1 MLLLKRTSFH
11 VQWKPIIRLNKCFLS
26 MHSNVMHDMTERGLV
41 SNVTS
46 PDITEKTSA
55 KTAIYCG
62 VDPTA
67 KSLHLGNLVTLMGL
81 LHFHIRGHQTI
92 ALVGGATGSIGD
104 PSGRKSE
111 RVPLS
116 EDVLQ
121 VNVAGIEGQIHRF
134 FKNGA
139 SYAQRRGFDSKEL
152 AAPKVL
158 NNYSW
163 FSSMTAIDFL
173 SKIGRY
179 ARVNTMLAKES
190 VKSRIETT
198 QGISFTEF
206 SYQLLQAY
214 DFWYLY
220 KHHGCRIQIG
230 GSDQWG
236 NITAGIDMIY
246 RKRSADGQ
254 IVDKED
260 MEARAFGITIPLLLT
275 STGEKFGKSAGNA
288 VWLDENMTSVFDFY
302 QLLMKTTDADVGKYL
317 QMFTLLSKE
326 QVSDIMNEHQ
336 KLPEQ
341 RIAQTA
347 LANETTELVHGVD
360 GLNRAQTATKVLFGA
375 DLSAVSGDSII
386 EAFKF
391 DKNRFIQLEK
401 SSLIGS
407 GLDKIAAITNAAKS
421 KSDAQKKIKAG
432 GIYLN
437 NTRITNIKHTI
448 KESDLIDG
456 KICVLRVGKSSYYL
470 IQAIQDK

>member
-1 MLLLKRTSFH
+1 MFILKRAGSSAWTSGIK
-11 VQWKPIIRLNKCFLS
+11 VNKAFLS
-26 MHSNVMHDMTERGLV
+26 TYSNVITDMTHRGLV

-46 PDITEKTSA
+46 PEVTEKTNSP
-55 KTAIYCG
+55 TAIYCG

-81 LHFHIRGHQTI
+81 LHFHVRGHQTI

-116 EDVLQ
+116 QDVLK
-121 VNVAGIEGQIHRF
+121 VNVAGIESQIHRF

-139 SYAQRRGFDSKEL
+139 AYAKRHGFDQTDHL
-152 AAPKVL
+152 TPKVL

-173 SKIGRY
+173 SSVGRF

-190 VKSRIETT
+190 VKSRMDTT

-220 KHHGCRIQIG
+220 KHHQCRIQLG

-246 RKRSADGQ
+246 RKRQQEQEIEKKD
-254 IVDKED
+254 D
-260 MEARAFGITIPLLLT
+260 MESRAFGITIPLLLT

-288 VWLDENMTSVFDFY
+288 VWLDESMTSVFDFY
-302 QLLMKTTDADVGKYL
+302 QFLMKTTDSDVGKYL
-317 QMFTLLSKE
+317 EMFTFLTKE
-326 QVSDIMNEHQ
+326 QVSEIMTQHQ
-336 KLPEQ
+336 QSPES
-341 RIAQTA
+341 RIAQTT
-347 LANETTELVHGVD
+347 LANETTELVHGSD
-360 GLNRAQTATKVLFGA
+360 GLRKAKTATRVLFGD
-375 DLSAVSGDSII
+375 DLSTLSGDHII
-386 EAFKF
+386 EAFRS
-391 DKNRFIQLEK
+391 DANRFIQLER
-401 SSLIGS
+401 SAVIGA
-407 GLDKIAAITNAAKS
+407 GLDKVASITNAAKS
-421 KSDAQKKIKAG
+421 KSDAQKKMKAG
-432 GIYLN
+432 GFYLN
-437 NTRITNIKHTI
+437 NQRVTNVKHVI
-448 KESDLIDG
+448 EESDLIDG
-456 KICVLRVGKSSYYL
+456 KVCVLRSGKSSYYL
-470 IQAIQDK
+470 IQVI

>member
-1 MLLLKRTSFH
+1 MFILKRAGSSAWTPSI
-11 VQWKPIIRLNKCFLS
+11 KLNKSFLS
-26 MHSNVMHDMTERGLV
+26 TYSNVITDMTHRGLV

-46 PDITEKTSA
+46 PEVTEKTNSP
-55 KTAIYCG
+55 TAIYCG

-81 LHFHIRGHQTI
+81 LHFHVRGHQTI

-116 EDVLQ
+116 QDVLKI
-121 VNVAGIEGQIHRF
+121 NVAGIESQIHRF

-139 SYAQRRGFDSKEL
+139 AYAQRHGFDQTDHL
-152 AAPKVL
+152 TPKVL
-158 NNYSW
+158 NNYNW

-173 SKIGRY
+173 SSVGRF

-190 VKSRIETT
+190 VKSRMDTT

-220 KHHGCRIQIG
+220 KHHQCRIQLG

-236 NITAGIDMIY
+236 NITAEKD
-246 RKRSADGQ
+246 
-254 IVDKED
+254 D
-260 MEARAFGITIPLLLT
+260 MESRAFGITIPLLLT

-288 VWLDENMTSVFDFY
+288 VWLDESMTSVFDFY
-302 QLLMKTTDADVGKYL
+302 QFLMKTTDSDVGKYL
-317 QMFTLLSKE
+317 EMFTFLTKE
-326 QVSDIMNEHQ
+326 QVSDIMAQHQ
-336 KLPEQ
+336 QSPES

-347 LANETTELVHGVD
+347 LANETTELVHGSD
-360 GLNRAQTATKVLFGA
+360 GLRKAKTATRVLFGE
-375 DLSAVSGDSII
+375 DLSTLSGDHII
-386 EAFKF
+386 EAFKS
-391 DKNRFIQLEK
+391 DANRFIQLER
-401 SSLIGS
+401 SAVIGA
-407 GLDKIAAITNAAKS
+407 GLDKVASITNAAKS
-421 KSDAQKKIKAG
+421 KSDAQKKMKAG

-437 NTRITNIKHTI
+437 NQRITNVKHTI
-448 KESDLIDG
+448 EESDLIDG
-456 KICVLRVGKSSYYL
+456 KICVLRSGKSSYYL
-470 IQAIQDK
+470 IQVI

>member
-1 MLLLKRTSFH
+1 
-11 VQWKPIIRLNKCFLS
+11 
-26 MHSNVMHDMTERGLV
+26 MTHRGLV
-41 SNVTS
+41 SNITS
-46 PDITEKTSA
+46 SEVIEKTNSP
-55 KTAIYCG
+55 TAIYCG

-81 LHFHIRGHQTI
+81 LHFHVRGHQTI

-116 EDVLQ
+116 QETLKL
-121 VNVAGIEGQIHRF
+121 NVAGIEGQIHRF
-134 FKNGA
+134 FQNGA
-139 SYAQRRGFDSKEL
+139 AYAERRGFNKTDYMT
-152 AAPKVL
+152 PKVL

-173 SKIGRY
+173 SSIGRF

-190 VKSRIETT
+190 VKSRMDTT

-220 KHHGCRIQIG
+220 KNHGCRIQLG

-246 RKRSADGQ
+246 RKRSNEQEESKDD
-254 IVDKED
+254 IES
-260 MEARAFGITIPLLLT
+260 RAFGITIPLLLT

-288 VWLDENMTSVFDFY
+288 VWLDETMTSVFDFY
-302 QLLMKTTDADVGKYL
+302 QFLMKTTDSDVGKYL
-317 QMFTLLSKE
+317 EMFTFLTKE
-326 QVSDIMNEHQ
+326 QVSDIMVQHQ
-336 KLPEQ
+336 KSPEQ
-341 RIAQTA
+341 RYAQTI
-347 LANETTELVHGVD
+347 LANETTELVHGAD
-360 GLNRAQTATKVLFGA
+360 GLRKAITATKVLFGD
-375 DLSAVSGDSII
+375 DLSTLSGDHII
-386 EAFKF
+386 EAFKY
-391 DKNRFIQLEK
+391 DANRFIQLDK
-401 SSLIGS
+401 SEVIGS
-407 GLDKIAAITNAAKS
+407 GLDKIASITNAAKS

-432 GIYLN
+432 GFYLN
-437 NTRITNIKHTI
+437 NSRVTNIKQTI
-448 KESDLIDG
+448 EEKDLIDG

-470 IQAIQDK
+470 IEAV

>member
-1 MLLLKRTSFH
+1 MF
-11 VQWKPIIRLNKCFLS
+11 IIKSARNSVRISAFKINRAFLS
-26 MHSNVMHDMTERGLV
+26 TYSNVITDMTHRGLV

-46 PDITEKTSA
+46 SEVIEKTNSP
-55 KTAIYCG
+55 TAIYCG

-81 LHFHIRGHQTI
+81 LHFHVRGHQTI

-116 EDVLQ
+116 PETLE
-121 VNVAGIEGQIHRF
+121 VNVAGIQNQIHRF

-139 SYAQRRGFDSKEL
+139 AYAERRGFNKTDYMT
-152 AAPKVL
+152 PKVL

-173 SKIGRY
+173 SSVGRF

-190 VKSRIETT
+190 VKSRMDTT

-220 KHHGCRIQIG
+220 KNHGCRIQLG

-236 NITAGIDMIY
+236 NITAGIDMIS
-246 RKRSADGQ
+246 RKRSSEQEETKDSM
-254 IVDKED
+254 DS
-260 MEARAFGITIPLLLT
+260 RAFGITIPLLLT

-288 VWLDENMTSVFDFY
+288 VWLDESMTSVFNFY
-302 QLLMKTTDADVGKYL
+302 QFLMKTTDVDVGKYL
-317 QMFTLLSKE
+317 EMFTFLTKE
-326 QVSDIMNEHQ
+326 QVSDIMKQHQ
-336 KLPEQ
+336 KSPEQ
-341 RIAQTA
+341 RYAQTT
-347 LANETTELVHGVD
+347 LANETTELVHGAD
-360 GLNRAQTATKVLFGA
+360 GLRKAITATKVLFGD
-375 DLSAVSGDSII
+375 DLSTLSGDHII
-386 EAFKF
+386 EAFKS
-391 DKNRFIQLEK
+391 DASRFIQIER
-401 SSLIGS
+401 SEVIGS
-407 GLDKIAAITNAAKS
+407 GLDKIASLTNAVKS

-432 GIYLN
+432 GFYLN
-437 NTRITNIKHTI
+437 NSRVTNVKQTI
-448 KESDLIDG
+448 QETDLIDG

-470 IQAIQDK
+470 IHLV